1 MIYRAIAAVDTQR
14 TALRRSSETAGGW
27 KKKGRA
33 GRGGACVSGGGRVGP
48 NKPVNRASNARF
60 RLPLRGKSIP
70 ELPAPPSTP
79 WTTKC
84 VYPKVAVD
92 FPRDLKKKLQLTYP
106 ELPEG
111 EFDESQL
118 IT

>member
-1 MIYRAIAAVDTQR
+1 MQR
-14 TALRRSSETAGGW
+14 QG
-27 KKKGRA
+27 
-33 GRGGACVSGGGRVGP
+33 
-48 NKPVNRASNARF
+48 
-60 RLPLRGKSIP
+60 
-70 ELPAPPSTP
+70 
-79 WTTKC
+79 TTKC